1 VTADRRLR
9 IGGWAALLVA
19 VLSPVRVV
27 VLFIVAHERDPFGS
41 SPYIVVEVLGLLAL
55 LVAIVCL
62 DRLYRPLAPGLAPRA
77 LVIGAVGAG
86 IAVSSELIF
95 MTGLTFGVFDV
106 LLFVVANVL
115 IGSWFILGGGILMR
129 EGGAMARIGWTA
141 ELGGLGTILTAL
153 ALAVGFGGP
162 LGTGTSFIDWFL
174 LLSLFVVVY
183 LVRVW
188 SYVVRGKLPGPGIV

>member
-19 VLSPVRVV
+19 VLAPVRVV
-27 VLFIVAHERDPFGS
+27 VLFFVAHEPDPFS
-41 SPYIVVEVLGLLAL
+41 SSAYLAVEVAGLLAL
-55 LVAIVCL
+55 LVAIVSL

-77 LVIGAVGAG
+77 LAIGAVGAG
-86 IAVSSELIF
+86 LAAGSELAWIA
-95 MTGLTFGVFDV
+95 GLSLGAIDT

-115 IGSWFILGGGILMR
+115 IGAWFILGGGILMR
-129 EGGAMARIGWTA
+129 EGGALARIGWTA
-141 ELGGLGTILTAL
+141 ELGGLGMILTAL

-174 LLSLFVVVY
+174 LLGLFVAIY
-183 LVRVW
+183 LVRIW
-188 SYVVRGKLPGPGIV
+188 TYVVRGKLPGPGIL